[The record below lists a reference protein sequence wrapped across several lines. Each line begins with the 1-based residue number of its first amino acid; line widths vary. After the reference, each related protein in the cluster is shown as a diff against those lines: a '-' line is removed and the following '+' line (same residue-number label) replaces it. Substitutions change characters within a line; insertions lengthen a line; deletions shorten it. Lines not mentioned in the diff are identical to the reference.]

1 MREAYPEISRRRTEV
16 LALAPHPVDELTR
29 YWRQAE
35 IPFPG
40 LADPERTVF
49 ARYDVRSAVLSLGQR
64 PGLFVIDTGGIVRF
78 VHHGRQQW
86 EIPTMGELFDVL
98 ERLA

>member
-1 MREAYPEISRRRTEV
+1 M
-16 LALAPHPVDELTR
+16 LAVAPHPVDDLTR

-40 LADPERTVF
+40 LADPERAVF
-49 ARYDVRSAVLSLGQR
+49 ALYDVRRAVLSLGQR
-64 PGLFVIDTGGIVRF
+64 PGLFVIDASGIVRF
-78 VHHGRQQW
+78 GHRGRQQW
-86 EIPTMGELFDVL
+86 EIPTMGELLDVL